1 MTVRRPGRNALFRC
15 LALTALL
22 AGAPLTAAQAQ
33 NSFPLNAYIGNFNNP
48 IVTVIDTA
56 TDTVTGDFDAQN
68 AAQGMAVTPD
78 GGTAY
83 IVNTGSDSVS
93 VYDAASGFVTVD
105 IPVGHSPV
113 GAALSPNGALLYVA
127 NSADGTISVIDTSTA
142 SVTGTITGLPG
153 SYAVT
158 ITPDGSQAY
167 VATDTPGMV
176 IVDLVNPSIVAS
188 FNFFGDS
195 LLPVISPDGRT
206 AYIATVDNVEVI
218 DVASATHVASISDFG
233 QIPSLA
239 VRPDGAEIW
248 AVNSSSDAI
257 RIIDPASD
265 QIVGSIN
272 VGNGPTSISFSADGS
287 KAFVVVTGDDVVDV
301 IDTTSKQI
309 IDQISVPDNSLS
321 IGGFIA
327 SAPPASPLAAAILP
341 GGRSVEAGSTATVFA
356 TLINGGAET
365 LNGCGIQLPTSSAN
379 YAFDY
384 QTTDPATNALI
395 GSPNTPVT
403 IAAGDYQ
410 TYLLSFNSSTAQ
422 TLPNLPLVFGCED
435 VTPAA
440 VIAGV
445 DTVDL
450 LFSAVP
456 VPDIIALAAT
466 TSGNG
471 VVTVPF
477 SQNGAAAF
485 AVASVNAG
493 SAGTLTVVTDTG
505 DASLPVDVSVC
516 QTNPSNG
523 QCLAPP
529 TSTLPVVIGANE
541 TPTFSFFVTASGDIP
556 FAPGTSRIF
565 VRFLDAA
572 NVSHGSTSVAV
583 DTN

>member
-1 MTVRRPGRNALFRC
+1 MNARRLLDMRHFALAGL
-15 LALTALL
+15 LALM
-22 AGAPLTAAQAQ
+22 PLTAAQAQ
-33 NSFPLNAYIGNFNNP
+33 HAYPLNAYIGNFNST

-56 TDTVTGDFDAQN
+56 TDTVTGNFDAQSV
-68 AAQGMAVTPD
+68 AQGVVVTPD
-78 GGTAY
+78 GSTAY
-83 IVNTGSDSVS
+83 IVNTGSNSVS
-93 VYDAASGFVTVD
+93 VYDAANGFVSVD

-127 NSADGTISVIDTSTA
+127 NSADGTISVIDTGTA
-142 SVTGTITGLPG
+142 SVTGTITGVPG
-153 SYAVT
+153 PYALT

-195 LLPVISPDGRT
+195 LLPVIAPDGRT
-206 AYIATVDNVEVI
+206 AYVATVDNVEVI

-239 VRPDGAEIW
+239 IRPDGAEVW
-248 AVNSSSDAI
+248 AVNSSANAV
-257 RIIDPASD
+257 RIIDPGSNSIA
-265 QIVGSIN
+265 GSID
-272 VGNGPTSISFSADGS
+272 VGNNPTSISFSADGS
-287 KAFVVVTGDDVVDV
+287 KAFVVITGDDVVDV
-301 IDTTSKQI
+301 IDTVSKQI
-309 IDQISVPDNSLS
+309 IDQIRVPDNSVS

-327 SAPPASPLAAAILP
+327 SNPPPSPLAAAVLP
-341 GGRSVEAGSTATVFA
+341 GGRSVEIGDTATVFA
-356 TLINGGAET
+356 TLINGGTTE
-365 LNGCGIQLPTSSAN
+365 LNGCGIQPSTAAGN
-379 YAFDY
+379 YSLDY

-395 GSPNTPVT
+395 GAPNTPVS
-403 IAAGDYQ
+403 IAAGSYQ
-410 TYLLSFNSSTAQ
+410 TYVLSFNSNTAQ
-422 TLPNLPLVFGCED
+422 SLPNLPLVFDCAD

-440 VIAGV
+440 VTIGV
-445 DTVDL
+445 NTVDL

-466 TSGNG
+466 ASGDG

-493 SAGTLTVVTDTG
+493 TTGALTVVTDTG
-505 DASLPVDVSVC
+505 GAALPLDVSVC
-516 QTNPSNG
+516 QTNPSTG

-529 TSTLPVVIGANE
+529 STTLPVVIDGDE
-541 TPTFSFFVTASGDIP
+541 TPTFSFFITANGDIP

-583 DTN
+583 TTN